1 MKPKKSRQDL
11 IQSSEQAW
19 ESRQLGSDEAYARR
33 SEQSSES
40 TDEALGLKMISI
52 RLSTDLI
59 DSYKLLGDKYGMGY
73 QPLMREAL
81 KRFADSELK
90 IVAKEFLEAKTKSRK
105 QIKISDK
112 KAA

>member
-1 MKPKKSRQDL
+1 MKLKKSKQVL

-33 SEQSSES
+33 SDQSSES
-40 TDEALGLKMISI
+40 TDDALGLKMISI
-52 RLSTDLI
+52 RLSADLI
-59 DSYKLLGDKYGMGY
+59 ESYKLLGDKYGMGY
-73 QPLMREAL
+73 QRLMREAL

-90 IVAKEFLEAKTKSRK
+90 IVAKEFLEAKVKSRK
-105 QIKISDK
+105 QVKISDK